1 MSQERMLAGFA
12 LMPSP
17 GSEATPGPRIQLSPT
32 QPQLQH
38 DNNTIALIPG
48 TRLQRIIR
56 LSYGWRLWTATRD
69 YVFGSYLEL
78 YNDGT
83 IANWTTREDE
93 GDEFF
98 FSRPADKDI

>member
-12 LMPSP
+12 LMPST
-17 GSEATPGPRIQLSPT
+17 GSEATPGPRIQLRT
-32 QPQLQH
+32 H
-38 DNNTIALIPG
+38 NIDTIALMPG

>member
-1 MSQERMLAGFA
+1 MSQQRMLAGFA
-12 LMPSP
+12 LMPSAAQP
-17 GSEATPGPRIQLSPT
+17 RAVRKAATNATS
-32 QPQLQH
+32 
-38 DNNTIALIPG
+38 DNGLDTNTIALMPG

-69 YVFGSYLEL
+69 YCFGSYLEL

-98 FSRPADKDI
+98 FSRPADKDT